1 VEKVLERTIEYQS
14 ELGSLVAASRDG
26 DRDAFCRLVR
36 PHLCAA
42 LATASVIAGSH
53 ADGADA
59 MQNALLAA
67 WQGIG
72 TLREPDAFPA
82 WFRRLVVRAAVDVA
96 RRRRH
101 VLEVNLA
108 IEWPGTDLED
118 LLDRRR
124 LRRAFNRLA
133 PKDRVV
139 LALRHVWDLP
149 GAEMAI
155 QLGVP
160 EGTVKSRVHAALR
173 RLRAAYEAEDRR

>member
-1 VEKVLERTIEYQS
+1 MLERSIEYQT
-14 ELGSLVAASRDG
+14 ELAGLVAASREG
-26 DRDAFCRLVR
+26 DSEAFCRLVR
-36 PHLCAA
+36 PHLSAA

-59 MQNALLAA
+59 VQNALLAA

-72 TLREPDAFPA
+72 TLREPDAFPS
-82 WFRRLVVRAAVDVA
+82 WFRRLVVRAAVDVG
-96 RRRRH
+96 RRRRP
-101 VLEVNLA
+101 VAELNVALES
-108 IEWPGTDLED
+108 PGVDLED

-124 LRRAFNRLA
+124 LRRAFARLDS
-133 PKDRVV
+133 KDRVV

-149 GAEMAI
+149 GAEMAV
-155 QLGVP
+155 QLKVP